1 MRPSP
6 APASASRG
14 DLGGRWA
21 SVRPVPPACGAS
33 PSRHSIWA
41 IRRLARGPGCR
52 ATVTADVC
60 TARRACSCA
69 AEHLRGAVPRTM
81 RTAPHPVGYGNRA
94 RHATCGCCAGS
105 RGRRRPGPLLTGA
118 KGRSPGSARSGRA
131 QGGLPDGVDGAGD
144 IGRPEQTPPILR
156 TVAPMHGVLCRP
168 TLACGLVP
176 GGPIFLRSPVVAK
189 LRSARACG
197 CAGRHTQ
204 RGGPAVAPRMSEIR
218 RRPLSPRLPEVV
230 CLGAFSTRARGPGP
244 GPGRRARPPGPVCSP
259 RPRGWPENLRM
270 TSGHA

>member
-1 MRPSP
+1 MGHPPPGAWSGPSSDRRHGRRSHSP
-6 APASASRG
+6 VSALLRGGAPARRGSANHADGSAP
-14 DLGGRWA
+14 GRVPQSGA
-21 SVRPVPPACGAS
+21 ACDVRVL
-33 PSRHSIWA
+33 
-41 IRRLARGPGCR
+41 RR
-52 ATVTADVC
+52 V
-60 TARRACSCA
+60 
-69 AEHLRGAVPRTM
+69 
-81 RTAPHPVGYGNRA
+81 
-94 RHATCGCCAGS
+94 
-105 RGRRRPGPLLTGA
+105 PGPPKTRTSPDRS
-118 KGRSPGSARSGRA
+118 KGRSPGSGRSGRA

-144 IGRPEQTPPILR
+144 IGRPEQIPPILR

-230 CLGAFSTRARGPGP
+230 FLGAFSTRARGPGP
-244 GPGRRARPPGPVCSP
+244 GRGRRARPFGPVCSP